1 MSTENVPQVP
11 LPPSQQIL
19 DNATAGPSSA
29 PDTIDGQPPKKKRG
43 RKPKT
48 AEPATQPAPMEIGPN
63 GELVPSTQ
71 EPPAKRR
78 RGPGKAKLAKIA
90 PAGPD
95 ATGESSAIPDPTVPD
110 TATIS
115 APDPTPMPE
124 GSQVAD
130 EGSSSQAPKP
140 RKPYTIRVG
149 PDGTPLSGRF
159 KKRLETGNLGYV
171 EIVHDTQG
179 PSIYTGS
186 QGDAGPSTLYA
197 ASADADA
204 LGEVDPDLDI
214 ARFEGPDGLAAFD
227 AAIGY
232 RDEDFDGEPT
242 LSQLG
247 GSSTGPGING
257 HLGSTAGTSTSGSAP
272 NSAAKVKNPKRVAGI
287 KLRWEQRRQEAAAR
301 LAAVDV
307 SVAGVPNGVSTD
319 IEGQKRGG
327 FGVPGAAIKAA
338 NKRWS
343 LQHIAPAS
351 GSKSVFRPVSSSPM
365 IISSPK
371 RIISLSSGP
380 TGEKDGTPSRSM
392 GWDLLRQR
400 AGSLKPRSS
409 LPLHLT
415 PSRKALSPVESQE
428 MEVNGSPDEPMDVQ
442 WLPEPTDDGPGP
454 SGSKSATGKNKNVVN
469 LSKQKAKAPRSSLP
483 NNLVNPRLTR
493 NMGPPLSTERPKASD
508 KGKSIDLNPSTPEA
522 SRFIQTRREKAG
534 LPQVVMRRSRH
545 SLPSERASSATVSQP
560 TPASVSLVRQSLPPS
575 SQPRLRLVPEIELV
589 TPRRYLRLSP
599 VRPVPAKT
607 EVSPIK
613 VETRAKPKPAPTKI
627 QPKPKPGPIIRT
639 KPKPGPRR
647 IPSSRKHVCV
657 VLRIRKR
664 RRADLIDK
672 GIYDPFRDDDSDDES
687 RTKRYG
693 HSGLRP
699 KVALPR
705 GSHARTAK
713 PQAPETI
720 VSRFVT
726 RGVETELEERYRGI
740 LSESTILK
748 RTSEQECGWKGCD
761 AVLASEWHLK
771 RHVELRRHA
780 AQGIFKAGVCS
791 PVLKDD
797 LKHFVDSRYTAKRPF
812 GDATGKNA
820 SNLVSRV

>member
-19 DNATAGPSSA
+19 DNATAGPSTA

-48 AEPATQPAPMEIGPN
+48 AESATQPAPMEIGPN

-95 ATGESSAIPDPTVPD
+95 TTGESSAIPDPTVPD
-110 TATIS
+110 TTTDTAMDP
-115 APDPTPMPE
+115 AADPTPTAA
-124 GSQVAD
+124 GSQAAA
-130 EGSSSQAPKP
+130 EGSSSQLPKP

-159 KKRLETGNLGYV
+159 KKRLESGNLGYV

-179 PSIYTGS
+179 PSNYTGS

-247 GSSTGPGING
+247 GSSTGPGTNG
-257 HLGSTAGTSTSGSAP
+257 HLGSNAETSTSGLAP
-272 NSAAKVKNPKRVAGI
+272 NSAAKVKNPKRVAGS

-307 SVAGVPNGVSTD
+307 SVAGVPSGVSTD
-319 IEGQKRGG
+319 KEGQKRGG
-327 FGVPGAAIKAA
+327 FGVPGAATKAA

-371 RIISLSSGP
+371 RIISLSSAP
-380 TGEKDGTPSRSM
+380 TGENNTPSRSM
-392 GWDLLRQR
+392 GSDLLRQR

-415 PSRKALSPVESQE
+415 PSRKAMSPVDSQE
-428 MEVNGSPDEPMDVQ
+428 LEVNGSADEPMDVL
-442 WLPEPTDDGPGP
+442 WLPEPTDDGP
-454 SGSKSATGKNKNVVN
+454 SSDSKSKGATGKNKNVVN
-469 LSKQKAKAPRSSLP
+469 LSKQKAPRSSLP
-483 NNLVNPRLTR
+483 NHLVDPRLTR

-508 KGKSIDLNPSTPEA
+508 KGKSVAQTPSTPEPL
-522 SRFIQTRREKAG
+522 RFIQTRREKAG
-534 LPQVVMRRSRH
+534 LPQVVMRQSRH
-545 SLPSERASSATVSQP
+545 SLPSQRASSATVSQP
-560 TPASVSLVRQSLPPS
+560 NPASVSPVRQSLLPS

-599 VRPVPAKT
+599 VRPLPAKT

-613 VETRAKPKPAPTKI
+613 VETRTKPKPLPAPAKI
-627 QPKPKPGPIIRT
+627 QPKPKPRHIIRT
-639 KPKPGPRR
+639 KPKPGPRG

-657 VLRIRKR
+657 VLHIRKR

-672 GIYDPFRDDDSDDES
+672 GIYDPFRDDDSDDGS

-713 PQAPETI
+713 PQAPEPI
-720 VSRFVT
+720 VSRFIT
-726 RGVETELEERYRGI
+726 RGVENELDERYRDV

-771 RHVELRRHA
+771 RHVDLRRHA

-791 PVLKDD
+791 SV
-797 LKHFVDSRYTAKRPF
+797 TM
-812 GDATGKNA
+812 
-820 SNLVSRV
+820 

>member
-19 DNATAGPSSA
+19 DNAVAGPSTA
-29 PDTIDGQPPKKKRG
+29 PDTIAGQPPKKKRG
-43 RKPKT
+43 RNPKM
-48 AEPATQPAPMEIGPN
+48 AHSASQPAPMEIGPN

-78 RGPGKAKLAKIA
+78 RGPGKAGLAKIA
-90 PAGPD
+90 PAGHV
-95 ATGESSAIPDPTVPD
+95 TIRESSAISGTMVPD
-110 TATIS
+110 TAVTLAAES
-115 APDPTPMPE
+115 TPIPAD
-124 GSQVAD
+124 SQVAD
-130 EGSSSQAPKP
+130 EGSSSQPPKS

-171 EIVHDTQG
+171 EIVHDNQS
-179 PSIYTGS
+179 PSNYTGS

-197 ASADADA
+197 VSADADA

-214 ARFEGPDGLAAFD
+214 ARFEGPNGLAAFD

-247 GSSTGPGING
+247 GSSTGPGTNG
-257 HLGSTAGTSTSGSAP
+257 HIGSNAGTSTSGSAP
-272 NSAAKVKNPKRVAGI
+272 NSVAKVKNPKRVEASN
-287 KLRWEQRRQEAAAR
+287 LRWEQRRKEAAAR
-301 LAAVDV
+301 LAAGDQPMTSGTKPV
-307 SVAGVPNGVSTD
+307 SNARGSAGV
-319 IEGQKRGG
+319 
-327 FGVPGAAIKAA
+327 
-338 NKRWS
+338 
-343 LQHIAPAS
+343 
-351 GSKSVFRPVSSSPM
+351 FRLVSSTPM
-365 IISSPK
+365 VIPSPK
-371 RIISLSSGP
+371 RIISLSSAP
-380 TGEKDGTPSRSM
+380 SAEKDVIPFRSM
-392 GWDLLRQR
+392 GADLLRQR

-415 PSRKALSPVESQE
+415 PSGRAMSPVEPQE
-428 MEVNGSPDEPMDVQ
+428 TEVNGSADDSTDAQ
-442 WLPEPTDDGPGP
+442 WLPEPTDDGAGP
-454 SGSKSATGKNKNVVN
+454 SSSKSKSATGKNKSVVN
-469 LSKQKAKAPRSSLP
+469 LSKQKAPRSSLP
-483 NNLVNPRLTR
+483 NHLVDPRLTG
-493 NMGPPLSTERPKASD
+493 NMGPPSSTERLKAAD
-508 KGKSIDLNPSTPEA
+508 KGKSVDRNPSTHEP

-534 LPQVVMRRSRH
+534 LPQVIMRQSRH

-560 TPASVSLVRQSLPPS
+560 TPASVSPVRQSLPPS

-613 VETRAKPKPAPTKI
+613 VESRPKPQPAPAKV
-627 QPKPKPGPIIRT
+627 QPKPKATVVRT
-639 KPKPGPRR
+639 KPRPGPRR

-664 RRADLIDK
+664 RRAVLIDK
-672 GIYDPFRDDDSDDES
+672 GIYDPFRDDDFEDES
-687 RTKRYG
+687 RTKWYG

-713 PQAPETI
+713 PQAPEVI
-720 VSRFVT
+720 VSRFTT
-726 RGVETELEERYRGI
+726 RGVETELEERYRDI
-740 LSESTILK
+740 LSEATILK

-771 RHVELRRHA
+771 RHLELRRHA
-780 AQGIFKAGVCS
+780 AQGVFKAGVCP
-791 PVLKDD
+791 PV
-797 LKHFVDSRYTAKRPF
+797 FVR
-812 GDATGKNA
+812 
-820 SNLVSRV
+820 

>member
-1 MSTENVPQVP
+1 VVIPGSQPMSTENVPQVP

-19 DNATAGPSSA
+19 DNATAGPSTA

-48 AEPATQPAPMEIGPN
+48 ADSASQPAPMEIGPN

-95 ATGESSAIPDPTVPD
+95 TVGESSAIPDSTAPD
-110 TATIS
+110 TTVDTAM
-115 APDPTPMPE
+115 APAADPTPTAA
-124 GSQVAD
+124 GTQAAA
-130 EGSSSQAPKP
+130 EGSSSQPQKP
-140 RKPYTIRVG
+140 RKTYTIRVG

-179 PSIYTGS
+179 PSNYTES

-247 GSSTGPGING
+247 GSSTGPGTNG
-257 HLGSTAGTSTSGSAP
+257 HIGSNAGTSTSGSAP
-272 NSAAKVKNPKRVAGI
+272 NSADKIKNPKRVAGS

-307 SVAGVPNGVSTD
+307 SVTGVPNGVSTD
-319 IEGQKRGG
+319 KEGQNRGG
-327 FGVPGAAIKAA
+327 FGVPGAATKAA

-371 RIISLSSGP
+371 RIISLSSAP
-380 TGEKDGTPSRSM
+380 SAEKDGTPSRSM
-392 GWDLLRQR
+392 GADFLRQR

-415 PSRKALSPVESQE
+415 PRKRALSPVESQQI
-428 MEVNGSPDEPMDVQ
+428 EVNGSADEPMDVQ
-442 WLPEPTDDGPGP
+442 WLPEPTDDPPGQ
-454 SGSKSATGKNKNVVN
+454 SGSKSKGPTGKNKNVVN
-469 LSKQKAKAPRSSLP
+469 LSKQKAPRSSLP
-483 NNLVNPRLTR
+483 NPLVDPRLNG
-493 NMGPPLSTERPKASD
+493 NMGPPLSIERPKAAD
-508 KGKSIDLNPSTPEA
+508 KGKKVDQTPSTPKS

-534 LPQVVMRRSRH
+534 LPQVVMRQSRH
-545 SLPSERASSATVSQP
+545 SLPSERASSAAVSQP
-560 TPASVSLVRQSLPPS
+560 TPASVSPVRQSLPPS

-589 TPRRYLRLSP
+589 TPRRYFRLSP
-599 VRPVPAKT
+599 VRPVPT
-607 EVSPIK
+607 QTVVSPIK
-613 VETRAKPKPAPTKI
+613 FETRAKPKPAPAKI
-627 QPKPKPGPIIRT
+627 QPKPKARPIIRT
-639 KPKPGPRR
+639 KPNLGPRR
-647 IPSSRKHVCV
+647 IPNSRKHVCV
-657 VLRIRKR
+657 VLPIRKR
-664 RRADLIDK
+664 RRADLIVK
-672 GIYDPFRDDDSDDES
+672 GIYDPFRDDDSEDES

-726 RGVETELEERYRGI
+726 RGVETELEERYRDI

-780 AQGIFKAGVCS
+780 AQGIFKAGVCFS
-791 PVLKDD
+791 IVM
-797 LKHFVDSRYTAKRPF
+797 
-812 GDATGKNA
+812 
-820 SNLVSRV
+820 

>member
-19 DNATAGPSSA
+19 DNATAGPSTA
-29 PDTIDGQPPKKKRG
+29 PDAIDGQPPKKKRG

-48 AEPATQPAPMEIGPN
+48 AESASQPAPMEIGPN

-90 PAGPD
+90 PAAID
-95 ATGESSAIPDPTVPD
+95 VVGESSVISGPTARDATAD
-110 TATIS
+110 TAVALAADST
-115 APDPTPMPE
+115 PTAAE
-124 GSQVAD
+124 TQAAA
-130 EGSSSQAPKP
+130 EGSSSQPPKA

-159 KKRLETGNLGYV
+159 RKRLETGNLGYV

-179 PSIYTGS
+179 SSNHTGS

-197 ASADADA
+197 ASAGADA

-247 GSSTGPGING
+247 GSSTGPGTNG
-257 HLGSTAGTSTSGSAP
+257 HVVSNAGTSTSGSAP
-272 NSAAKVKNPKRVAGI
+272 NSAAKVKNPKRVQGS

-301 LAAVDV
+301 LDAIDV
-307 SVAGVPNGVSTD
+307 PVTGVPNGVSTD
-319 IEGQKRGG
+319 KEGQQRGG
-327 FGVPGAAIKAA
+327 FGVPGAATEAG

-351 GSKSVFRPVSSSPM
+351 GSNAVFRPVSSSPM

-380 TGEKDGTPSRSM
+380 SGEKDNTPSRSM
-392 GWDLLRQR
+392 GADLLRQR

-415 PSRKALSPVESQE
+415 PRKRALSPVELQE
-428 MEVNGSPDEPMDVQ
+428 MDINGSSDEPMYVQ
-442 WLPEPTDDGPGP
+442 WLPEPTDDTPGP
-454 SGSKSATGKNKNVVN
+454 SGSKSKGPTGKNKAVAN
-469 LSKQKAKAPRSSLP
+469 LSKQKASRSSLP
-483 NNLVNPRLTR
+483 NHLIDPRL
-493 NMGPPLSTERPKASD
+493 NGNGIMGPPLSTERPKAAD
-508 KGKSIDLNPSTPEA
+508 KGKRVDLHPSTPEP

-534 LPQVVMRRSRH
+534 LPEVVMRRSRH
-545 SLPSERASSATVSQP
+545 SLPSQRVSSASLSQP
-560 TPASVSLVRQSLPPS
+560 TPASVSPVRQSLPPS

-599 VRPVPAKT
+599 VRPVPVEP

-613 VETRAKPKPAPTKI
+613 VETRAKPKPAPAKI
-627 QPKPKPGPIIRT
+627 QPKSKPRPIIRT
-639 KPKPGPRR
+639 KPRAGPRL
-647 IPSSRKHVCV
+647 ISTSRKHACV
-657 VLRIRKR
+657 VLRIHKR

-672 GIYDPFRDDDSDDES
+672 GIYDPFRDDDSEDES

-726 RGVETELEERYRGI
+726 RGVETELEERYRNT
-740 LSESTILK
+740 LSEATILK
-748 RTSEQECGWKGCD
+748 RTSEQECGWKGCN

-771 RHVELRRHA
+771 RHVESRRHA

-791 PVLKDD
+791 LCDHVI
-797 LKHFVDSRYTAKRPF
+797 VC
-812 GDATGKNA
+812 
-820 SNLVSRV
+820 

>member
-19 DNATAGPSSA
+19 DNATAGPSTA

-48 AEPATQPAPMEIGPN
+48 ADSASQPAPMEIGPN
-63 GELVPSTQ
+63 VELVPSTQ

-90 PAGPD
+90 PVGPD
-95 ATGESSAIPDPTVPD
+95 TVGENSAISGTMVAD
-110 TATIS
+110 TA
-115 APDPTPMPE
+115 ADPTPVPA
-124 GSQVAD
+124 GSQVAV
-130 EGSSSQAPKP
+130 EGSSSQPPKP

-159 KKRLETGNLGYV
+159 KKRLETGNLGFV

-179 PSIYTGS
+179 LSNHTGS

-214 ARFEGPDGLAAFD
+214 ARFEGSDGLAAFD

-247 GSSTGPGING
+247 GSSTGPGTNG
-257 HLGSTAGTSTSGSAP
+257 HIGSNAGTSTSGLAP
-272 NSAAKVKNPKRVAGI
+272 NSVAKVKNPKRIAGSKI
-287 KLRWEQRRQEAAAR
+287 RWEQRQQEAAAR

-307 SVAGVPNGVSTD
+307 SVASVPNGVSTD
-319 IEGQKRGG
+319 KEGQKRGV
-327 FGVPGAAIKAA
+327 FGVPGAATKAA

-351 GSKSVFRPVSSSPM
+351 GSKSVFRPISSSPM

-371 RIISLSSGP
+371 RIISLSSGASA
-380 TGEKDGTPSRSM
+380 ENDGTPIRSV
-392 GWDLLRQR
+392 GSDLLRQR

-415 PSRKALSPVESQE
+415 PSRKAMSPVESQE
-428 MEVNGSPDEPMDVQ
+428 MEVDGSADKPMDVQ

-454 SGSKSATGKNKNVVN
+454 SGSKSKSATGKNKNVVN
-469 LSKQKAKAPRSSLP
+469 LSKQKAPRSSLP
-483 NNLVNPRLTR
+483 NHLVDPRLTR

-508 KGKSIDLNPSTPEA
+508 KGKSVDHNPSTPEP

-534 LPQVVMRRSRH
+534 LPQVVVRQSRH
-545 SLPSERASSATVSQP
+545 SLPSQRASSATVSQP
-560 TPASVSLVRQSLPPS
+560 TPASVSPVRQPS

-599 VRPVPAKT
+599 VRPAPAKT

-613 VETRAKPKPAPTKI
+613 VESRPKPKPAPAKV
-627 QPKPKPGPIIRT
+627 QPKPKATVVRT
-639 KPKPGPRR
+639 KPRPGPRR
-647 IPSSRKHVCV
+647 IPSSRKHACV

-720 VSRFVT
+720 VSRFTT
-726 RGVETELEERYRGI
+726 RGVETELEERYRDI

-780 AQGIFKAGVCS
+780 AQGIFKAGVCC

-797 LKHFVDSRYTAKRPF
+797 VKHFADSRSTARRHS
-812 GDATGKNA
+812 GDAIGKNA